1 MLCGGWT
8 PENTGGDVVEVP
20 VPYDPSDGTTIV
32 TWTLRRIT
40 LRVNVAGGSPGV
52 DIEKSTIAG
61 AFAPTAIGSLVMGAG
76 AYEVTSTIILGTVD
90 SGDKLRFNVTVQ
102 DTATAWTIT
111 VEMGR

>member
-8 PENTGGDVVEVP
+8 PTSTGGDTVEVP
-20 VPYDPSDGTTIV
+20 VPYDPADGTTGV

-40 LRVNVAGGSPGV
+40 LRVNVAGGSPSV
-52 DIEKSTIAG
+52 DVEKSTAAG
-61 AFAPTAIGSLVMGAG
+61 AFSATAIGSLSMGAG
-76 AYEVTSTIILGTVD
+76 AYEVSSTAALGTVD